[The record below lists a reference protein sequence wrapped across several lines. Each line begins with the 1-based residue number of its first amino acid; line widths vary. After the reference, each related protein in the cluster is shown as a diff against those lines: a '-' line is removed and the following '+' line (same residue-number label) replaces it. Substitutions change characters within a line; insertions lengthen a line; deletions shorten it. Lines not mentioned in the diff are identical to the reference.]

1 MTYLD
6 ELYEYLCKYNEDI
19 TSTSINKLRQ
29 YIENEEFD
37 TETLQT
43 DIDLVEEGN
52 ISINVNDKQLTEA
65 VSNFIR
71 AVSLQSSSFNIGFTF
86 YYWDDYKKMKVFD
99 YNADHNQHDHNG
111 YEVLELFVEQKY
123 SSFKEEMHMGMT
135 T

>member
-43 DIDLVEEGN
+43 DVDLVEDGN
-52 ISINVNDKQLTEA
+52 ISININDKQVIEA
-65 VSNFIR
+65 ILNFIR
-71 AVSLQSSSFNIGFTF
+71 AVSLQSSSFNVGCTF
-86 YYWDDYKKMKVFD
+86 YYW
-99 YNADHNQHDHNG
+99 G
-111 YEVLELFVEQKY
+111 
-123 SSFKEEMHMGMT
+123 
-135 T
+135 